1 MSETSITP
9 NQDRL
14 DLACFAAVINPSV
27 AMPRQ
32 EPQVIPRVSIHCED
46 RSAASK
52 LRNRRKRSECV
63 SLTINVGA
71 CLILVAVATAAIRF
85 AHQRSYQKHHA
96 FPAVDAEFTVSVPRL
111 DIEETDP
118 ELVLADQPREPNSF
132 ASKEMYPP
140 TGILPE
146 VGPSVSDSE
155 AESRGPTVLVKRS
168 ATVTPEQIS
177 TLARTLRTAHSAVLD
192 GNYELAL
199 SELDKVVTLPM
210 LPEHFAKY
218 ERLILWA
225 GYAQGFQVAL
235 QQSIDG
241 LRPGDDFE
249 IGSGMFV
256 VFVEATEDSITLRVS
271 GTNRTYSR
279 DNLPAGLAVA
289 LADRWLT
296 EDDPAS
302 LAVKGAYLASLRE
315 TDDQRRANAREWLEE
330 ASRGGVPG
338 QLHQV
343 LDDTYDLDVQYL
355 PPRITSLATGAL
367 AQDATQS
374 GL

>member
-9 NQDRL
+9 NQYRL
-14 DLACFAAVINPSV
+14 DLECFVPVINPSV
-27 AMPRQ
+27 AMPGQ

-46 RSAASK
+46 RGAASR

-63 SLTINVGA
+63 SLAISAGA
-71 CLILVAVATAAIRF
+71 CLILVAVGIAAIRV
-85 AHQRSYQKHHA
+85 AYQRAGQEHQSSPV
-96 FPAVDAEFTVSVPRL
+96 FPAELGAMAWSLEV
-111 DIEETDP
+111 EETDP
-118 ELVLADQPREPNSF
+118 DQIPLDHPCEPTELT
-132 ASKEMYPP
+132 SKKVDPP
-140 TGILPE
+140 TEILPE
-146 VGPSVSDSE
+146 VGPSVPDSE
-155 AESRGPTVLVKRS
+155 AEPPWPAVLVKRS

-177 TLARTLRTAHSAVLD
+177 TLARTLRTAHAAVLD
-192 GNYELAL
+192 GNYESAL

-271 GTNRTYSR
+271 GTNRTYTR

-296 EDDPAS
+296 RDDPAS
-302 LAVKGAYLASLRE
+302 LAVKGAYLATLKE
-315 TDDQRRANAREWLEE
+315 TDDQRRAKAREWLEE
-330 ASRGGVPG
+330 ASRKGVEG
-338 QLHQV
+338 ELHKV
-343 LDDTYDLDVQYL
+343 LDDTYDLDAQYL
-355 PPRITSLATGAL
+355 SIRAPRNP
-367 AQDATQS
+367 Q
-374 GL
+374 